1 MHTERPPTI
10 DPIAAERWV
19 SRMSRNAGN
28 ASPWLHEEV
37 ARRMEARLQWI
48 VSQPQRWVHW
58 QPLQGGLQA
67 HALLSQRYPSS
78 QCYVVEPTPQQ
89 AERARQLLTPA
100 WWRAKRWRSQLPQF
114 KAPAEPCQMVWANMA
129 LHGASDPMAL
139 MQRWHQMLQA
149 DGFVMFS
156 CFGPDTLV
164 ELRALYARKGWP
176 APMHDFTDMH
186 DWGDMLVQA
195 GFAEPVMDMERIRL
209 TYSSPAGLLDELRQL
224 GRNLHTHRHQ
234 GLRGRTWR
242 QDLYHAM
249 ANEMQ
254 QTEENGRLPATF
266 EIIYG
271 HAFKPQPR
279 LKVQAQTTF
288 TLEQMQSALRD
299 GRAKLKNPHHTP

>member
-19 SRMSRNAGN
+19 SRMPRNAGN

-48 VSQPQRWVHW
+48 VLQPQHWVHW

-78 QCYVVEPTPQQ
+78 QCYVVEHTQQQ

-100 WWRAKRWRSQLPQF
+100 WWRAERWRGHLPQF
-114 KAPAEPCQMVWANMA
+114 NAPSEPCQMVWANMA
-129 LHGASDPMAL
+129 LHAASDPMAL
-139 MQRWHQMLQA
+139 MQRWHQMLHA

-156 CFGPDTLV
+156 CLGPDTLV
-164 ELRALYARKGWP
+164 ELRNVYARRGWP

-195 GFAEPVMDMERIRL
+195 GFAEQI
-209 TYSSPAGLLDELRQL
+209 
-224 GRNLHTHRHQ
+224 
-234 GLRGRTWR
+234 
-242 QDLYHAM
+242 
-249 ANEMQ
+249 
-254 QTEENGRLPATF
+254 
-266 EIIYG
+266 
-271 HAFKPQPR
+271 
-279 LKVQAQTTF
+279 
-288 TLEQMQSALRD
+288 
-299 GRAKLKNPHHTP
+299 GRASCRERV